1 MPSRDLIVLGAVAG
15 AFGVRGE
22 VRIKSFTEQPE
33 DLFDYNPFLDGEG
46 RAFLTV
52 ESWRHVKDG
61 FAAYTTEVTS
71 REEAAALKSARLHVE
86 RARLPALET
95 DEFYHADLIGLA
107 VQDLAGEDLGRI
119 KAVHDFGS
127 GDLLEIHQTPGVKGA
142 WYCPFTLAA
151 APHVDVAK
159 GVVILDRQEALPQE
173 DVDAPAATDPHGAAN
188 KAGDS

>member
-1 MPSRDLIVLGAVAG
+1 MSGGDLIVLGAVAG

-33 DLFDYNPFLDGEG
+33 DLFDYSPFLDDAG
-46 RAFLTV
+46 RPFLTV

-61 FAAYTTEVTS
+61 FAAYTTEVVS

-107 VQDLAGEDLGRI
+107 VQDLEGVSLGRI

-127 GDLLEIHQTPGVKGA
+127 GDLLEIHQTPEVKGA

-159 GVVILDRQEALPQE
+159 GVVILDRQVALPQE
-173 DVDAPAATDPHGAAN
+173 EAGPAAAEAADGANDKTSDA
-188 KAGDS
+188 